1 MTRPD
6 PLPHLT
12 SVARTY
18 AAGGQPATTLGALD
32 TALGVVLGHK
42 LFTVLLHHATTRES
56 ERVYTNQPAAYPVGG
71 RKELRDTVWSRR
83 LVVEGRPY
91 LGRTAADIR
100 EHFPDHALIA
110 SLGCASILNLP
121 VRWDGHVLGTLNLLH
136 EEGWYDDGDVPIGL
150 AFAALAVPAYLA
162 AIGARASRR
171 G

>member
-12 SVARTY
+12 LIARTY
-18 AAGGQPATTLGALD
+18 AAGGQPETTFSALDTTLG
-32 TALGVVLGHK
+32 TVLGHK
-42 LFTVLLHHATTRES
+42 LFTVLLHHATTRQS
-56 ERVYTNQPAAYPVGG
+56 ERIYTNQPAAYPVGG
-71 RKELRDTVWSRR
+71 RKELQDTAWSRR
-83 LVVEGRPY
+83 LIGEGQPY

-121 VRWDGHVLGTLNLLH
+121 VCWDGHVFGTLNLLH

-162 AIGARASRR
+162 AVGARASGR